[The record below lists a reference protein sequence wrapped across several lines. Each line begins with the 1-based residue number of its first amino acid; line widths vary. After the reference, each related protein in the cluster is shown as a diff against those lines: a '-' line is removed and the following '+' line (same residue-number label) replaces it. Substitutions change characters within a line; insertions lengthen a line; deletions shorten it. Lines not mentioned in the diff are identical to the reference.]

1 MKKYFAILMLA
12 YAVSMAACANPADD
26 KPHATVSE
34 ATQTPDAAKPAGAE
48 TLAINPENSK
58 VEFVGSKVT
67 GSHNGS
73 FKQFTGTI
81 ELAKEGVEKSRVTID
96 IDTTSIVT
104 DTDRLTAHLKT
115 PDFFDVAKYPKANFT
130 STKIEKRVLGGPR
143 DTAEQNKDPNWA
155 GTQFTVTGNL
165 DLHGVKKSISFP
177 ATIQVAPDAA
187 SVNAE
192 FAINRKDF
200 GINYAGKADDLVRDE
215 VVMKLTVK
223 APRKQ

>member
-1 MKKYFAILMLA
+1 MRKYFAIFMLA
-12 YAVSMAACANPADD
+12 LVASIAACANPADN

-34 ATQTPDAAKPAGAE
+34 AAQTPAAANTAGAE

-73 FKQFTGTI
+73 FKEFRGTI
-81 ELAKEGVEKSRVTID
+81 ELAKEGVEKSRVTVD
-96 IDTTSIVT
+96 IDTASLVT
-104 DTDRLTAHLKT
+104 DADGLTTHLKT

-130 STKIEKRVLGGPR
+130 STKIEPAT
-143 DTAEQNKDPNWA
+143 TAGA
-155 GTQFTVTGNL
+155 THTITGNL
-165 DLHGVKKSISFP
+165 HLHGVKKSISFP

-200 GINYAGKADDLVRDE
+200 GINYAGKANDLIRDE

>member
-1 MKKYFAILMLA
+1 MRKYFAIVMLA
-12 YAVSMAACANPADD
+12 LAVVISACANPAAD

-34 ATQTPDAAKPAGAE
+34 ASQNADASKPAGAE
-48 TLAINPENSK
+48 TLAITPENSK
-58 VEFVGSKVT
+58 IEFVGSKVT

-73 FKQFTGTI
+73 FKQFNGTI
-81 ELAKEGVEKSRVTID
+81 DLVKDGLEKSRVTVD

-130 STKIEKRVLGGPR
+130 STKIEPVT
-143 DTAEQNKDPNWA
+143 TAGA
-155 GTQFTVTGNL
+155 THTVTGNL

-200 GINYAGKADDLVRDE
+200 GISFAGATNDLIRDE

-223 APRKQ
+223 AQRKP

>member
-1 MKKYFAILMLA
+1 MRKYFAIFMLA
-12 YAVSMAACANPADD
+12 LVASIAACANPADN

-34 ATQTPDAAKPAGAE
+34 ATQTPAAANTAGAE

-73 FKQFTGTI
+73 FKEFRGTI

-96 IDTTSIVT
+96 IDTNSIVT
-104 DTDRLTAHLKT
+104 DTDGLTTHLKT

-177 ATIQVAPDAA
+177 ATIHVAPDAA

-200 GINYAGKADDLVRDE
+200 GINYTGKANDLIRDE

-223 APRKQ
+223 AQRKQ

>member
-1 MKKYFAILMLA
+1 MLA
-12 YAVSMAACANPADD
+12 FAVASSSCANPADD

-34 ATQTPDAAKPAGAE
+34 ATQTSDAAKPAGAE
-48 TLAINPENSK
+48 TLAITPENSK
-58 VEFVGSKVT
+58 LEFVGSKVT

-73 FKQFTGTI
+73 FKQFSGVI

-96 IDTTSIVT
+96 IDTNSIVT

-130 STKIEKRVLGGPR
+130 STKIEPAT
-143 DTAEQNKDPNWA
+143 TAGA
-155 GTQFTVTGNL
+155 THTVTGNL
-165 DLHGVKKSISFP
+165 EMHGVKKSISFP
-177 ATIQVAPDAA
+177 STIQVAPDAA

-192 FAINRKDF
+192 FAINRRDF
-200 GINYAGKADDLVRDE
+200 GINYAGQANDLIRDE
-215 VVMKLTVK
+215 VVMKLTIK

>member
-1 MKKYFAILMLA
+1 MRKYFAILTLA
-12 YAVSMAACANPADD
+12 FAVSMAACANPADD

-34 ATQTPDAAKPAGAE
+34 ASQTADTAKPADAE

-96 IDTTSIVT
+96 IDTNSIVT
-104 DTDRLTAHLKT
+104 DTDDLTTHLKT

-130 STKIEKRVLGGPR
+130 STKIEPAT
-143 DTAEQNKDPNWA
+143 TAGA
-155 GTQFTVTGNL
+155 THTVTGNL

-187 SVNAE
+187 TVNAE

-200 GINYAGKADDLVRDE
+200 GINYTGKANDLIRDE

>member
-1 MKKYFAILMLA
+1 MKKYFAIFMLA
-12 YAVSMAACANPADD
+12 FAVSIAACANPADD

-34 ATQTPDAAKPAGAE
+34 ASQTPDAAKTAGAE
-48 TLAINPENSK
+48 TLTINPENSK

-73 FKQFTGTI
+73 FKQFAGII

-96 IDTTSIVT
+96 IDTPSIVT
-104 DTDRLTAHLKT
+104 DTDGLTTHLKT

-130 STKIEKRVLGGPR
+130 STKIEPAT
-143 DTAEQNKDPNWA
+143 TAGA
-155 GTQFTVTGNL
+155 THTVTGNL

-177 ATIQVAPDAA
+177 ATIQVTPDAA

-200 GINYAGKADDLVRDE
+200 GINYTGKANDLIRDE